1 MKQISELK
9 GENEMS
15 KADEVFVA
23 MCNDILTN
31 GTDNKGEDVRPV
43 WTDTNEPA
51 YTLARFGVVNLYDL
65 SKEFPAITLRR
76 TACKLRSNGMP
87 VPLLRNGYS
96 IFNGTKY
103 R

>member
-23 MCNDILTN
+23 MCSDILTN

-43 WTDTNEPA
+43 WTDNT
-51 YTLARFGVVNLYDL
+51 RQG
-65 SKEFPAITLRR
+65 I
-76 TACKLRSNGMP
+76 C
-87 VPLLRNGYS
+87 
-96 IFNGTKY
+96 FNRY
-103 R
+103 LVFVLVES